1 MLEKLPSAAL
11 RLGAAS
17 PAGEDHNLGPPSGAA
32 ARRRE
37 VDTQSPAPGRTPRLR
52 LCGRQAVQGPRA
64 SRGCAR
70 PRAPAQAGR
79 RRPASG
85 RAPARAVERAG
96 ARAWRRACDW
106 SRPAATCLCRLL
118 PVVLGPARAIAHI
131 SLGVHEGGAASIEG
145 ASLMHAARVPQ
156 PHLDSAAD
164 AHALRARA
172 GRVDELLQAYD
183 RERRVLPPPVRMWQ
197 WGWTKSAE
205 TWNGRIG
212 ARAPPLPAP
221 WGGRAPPGPPPP
233 PPPALPALRPKPNRV
248 GVCGLCV

>member
-1 MLEKLPSAAL
+1 
-11 RLGAAS
+11 
-17 PAGEDHNLGPPSGAA
+17 
-32 ARRRE
+32 
-37 VDTQSPAPGRTPRLR
+37 
-52 LCGRQAVQGPRA
+52 
-64 SRGCAR
+64 
-70 PRAPAQAGR
+70 
-79 RRPASG
+79 
-85 RAPARAVERAG
+85 
-96 ARAWRRACDW
+96 
-106 SRPAATCLCRLL
+106 
-118 PVVLGPARAIAHI
+118 
-131 SLGVHEGGAASIEG
+131 
-145 ASLMHAARVPQ
+145 MHAARVPQ

-212 ARAPPLPAP
+212 ARAPPLP
-221 WGGRAPPGPPPP
+221 PPP

>member
-1 MLEKLPSAAL
+1 
-11 RLGAAS
+11 
-17 PAGEDHNLGPPSGAA
+17 
-32 ARRRE
+32 
-37 VDTQSPAPGRTPRLR
+37 
-52 LCGRQAVQGPRA
+52 
-64 SRGCAR
+64 
-70 PRAPAQAGR
+70 
-79 RRPASG
+79 
-85 RAPARAVERAG
+85 
-96 ARAWRRACDW
+96 
-106 SRPAATCLCRLL
+106 
-118 PVVLGPARAIAHI
+118 
-131 SLGVHEGGAASIEG
+131 
-145 ASLMHAARVPQ
+145 MHAARVPQ

-212 ARAPPLPAP
+212 ARAPPP
-221 WGGRAPPGPPPP
+221 PPPP